1 MIVEPFHFKKTLN
14 KTIEKDEEYFSLEQ
28 MKQEANKN
36 ISKLKRIHIK
46 DKVWNKGQFYVRDF
60 KLFSEC
66 GLTTKQL
73 THIKLKPKFQL
84 PKIKKE
90 FYSDTSKPYYG
101 CVMLNFDKF
110 SDSNTNNKLYELKGR
125 TINKS
130 QNCYFNP
137 KIKQKHNYEC
147 SSGRL
152 SMGNMLF
159 KTPQLKIGQ

>member
-1 MIVEPFHFKKTLN
+1 MKKNLDRHIQKYLDGDSYEFDCIYEETKKYN
-14 KTIEKDEEYFSLEQ
+14 RYKKERGDAKRKKRREYKKEKHKQQKNLPNDIEQ

-90 FYSDTSKPYYG
+90 FS
-101 CVMLNFDKF
+101 
-110 SDSNTNNKLYELKGR
+110 
-125 TINKS
+125 
-130 QNCYFNP
+130 
-137 KIKQKHNYEC
+137 
-147 SSGRL
+147 
-152 SMGNMLF
+152 LF
-159 KTPQLKIGQ
+159 KI

>member
-1 MIVEPFHFKKTLN
+1 MIVEPFHPKKAL
-14 KTIEKDEEYFSLEQ
+14 KKCIEKDEEYFSLEQ

-36 ISKLKRIHIK
+36 INKLKRIHIK
-46 DKVWNKGQFYVRDF
+46 DKVWNSGQFYVRDF

-90 FYSDTSKPYYG
+90 FYTDTIKPYYG
-101 CVMLNFDKF
+101 CVMLNFDKV
-110 SDSNTNNKLYELKGR
+110 SNSNTNRLYELKGR

-137 KIKQKHNYEC
+137 KIKQRKYFDC

-152 SMGNMLF
+152 SMRNMLV
-159 KTPQLKIGQ
+159 KTPQF